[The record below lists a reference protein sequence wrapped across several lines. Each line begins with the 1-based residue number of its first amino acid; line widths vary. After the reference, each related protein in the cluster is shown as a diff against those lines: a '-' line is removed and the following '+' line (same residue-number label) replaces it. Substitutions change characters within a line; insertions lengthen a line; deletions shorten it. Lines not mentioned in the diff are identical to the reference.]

1 MRQKPGSKQSHGEK
15 VVKDIRRA
23 TRKQYSA
30 EEKIRI
36 VLDGL
41 KGEDSIAELCRRE
54 GIAQSLYYSW
64 SKEFLE
70 AGKKRLAGDTARAAT
85 STEVKDLR
93 REARDLKEV
102 VAEQAL
108 ELRLLKKKHDRGWG
122 GRRMRYPASEKLEI
136 IRLVEGSHLP
146 TKRTLDKLG
155 IPRTTF
161 YRWYD
166 RYLAGGPEALEDRS
180 PKPSRVWNR
189 IPEPVRE
196 RIKDLALKESELS
209 PRELAVQF
217 TDTEKYFVS
226 EASVYRILRS
236 YDLITSPAYVVLSAA
251 DEFHDKTT
259 RPNQLWQTDFTYL
272 KVIGWGWFYLS
283 TILDDFSRYII
294 AWKLCTTMKSGDVT
308 DTLDLALQ
316 ASGCD
321 QATVLHKPR
330 LLSDNGSSYISG
342 ELADWLEDRQMDH
355 VRGAPYH
362 PQTQGKIERW
372 HQTLKNRILL
382 ENYYLPGDLRQQ
394 IDAFVDQYNHRRYH
408 ESLQNLTPADVYFG
422 RGQTILQQRER
433 IKRKTI
439 ETRRLLHRKS
449 AA

>member
-1 MRQKPGSKQSHGEK
+1 
-15 VVKDIRRA
+15 
-23 TRKQYSA
+23 
-30 EEKIRI
+30 
-36 VLDGL
+36 
-41 KGEDSIAELCRRE
+41 
-54 GIAQSLYYSW
+54 
-64 SKEFLE
+64 
-70 AGKKRLAGDTARAAT
+70 
-85 STEVKDLR
+85 
-93 REARDLKEV
+93 
-102 VAEQAL
+102 
-108 ELRLLKKKHDRGWG
+108 
-122 GRRMRYPASEKLEI
+122 MRYPASEKLEI

-146 TKRTLDKLG
+146 TKRTLEKLG
-155 IPRTTF
+155 IPKTTF

-166 RYLAGGPEALEDRS
+166 QYLSGGPEALEDRS

-189 IPEPVRE
+189 IPQPMRE
-196 RIKDLALKESELS
+196 KIKDLALKESELS
-209 PRELAVQF
+209 PREWAVRF

-226 EASVYRILRS
+226 EASVYRILKS

-251 DEFHDKTT
+251 EEFRDKTT
-259 RPNQLWQTDFTYL
+259 RPNQLWQTDFSYL

-283 TILDDFSRYII
+283 TILDDYSHYII
-294 AWKLCTTMKSGDVT
+294 AWKLCTMMKTEDVT

-342 ELADWLEDRQMDH
+342 ELAEWLEDQKMDH

-382 ENYYLPGDLRQQ
+382 ENYYLPGDLQQQ
-394 IDAFVDQYNHRRYH
+394 IDAFVNHYNHRRYH

-422 RGQTILQQRER
+422 RGQTILKRRER